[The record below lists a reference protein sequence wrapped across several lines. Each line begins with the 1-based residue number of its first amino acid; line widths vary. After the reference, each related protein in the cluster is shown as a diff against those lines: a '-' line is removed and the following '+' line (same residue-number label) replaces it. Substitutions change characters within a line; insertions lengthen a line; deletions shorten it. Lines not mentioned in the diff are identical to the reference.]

1 MLINAVWAC
10 FVDFSH
16 VTWPPPL
23 SVHLVLSLSGELT
36 VQSNLVN
43 MDTEAASILS
53 RDGTRI
59 FQSGFSDSHVRSNWG
74 PKHFGWV
81 PKSWWPSP
89 EKFRFVVVMR
99 KSDCQITV
107 ILITRPVQSIKQQTN
122 VAEAHWSFLDV
133 LIVSSLLCVVKS
145 NMAATM
151 CQKFEI
157 WWPPSWRTPSSL
169 VTSMWRQCAQPEFGR
184 KFKSL
189 ITSCFFI
196 LELHKR
202 SWTEKTQS
210 EVKRKEVLNDLIF
223 LPYSGWAHWR
233 HILVTRLLGVLQDG
247 GCQILNF
254 WLLQTRIS

>member
-1 MLINAVWAC
+1 MLISAVWAC

-16 VTWPPPL
+16 VIWPPPL
-23 SVHLVLSLSGELT
+23 SDHLVLSLSGELT

-43 MDTEAASILS
+43 MDTEAASVLS

-151 CQKFEI
+151 WICFV
-157 WWPPSWRTPSSL
+157 RNFFYMSL
-169 VTSMWRQCAQPEFGR
+169 KQQNLFKIQSKWSEF
-184 KFKSL
+184 FKSISYTL
-189 ITSCFFI
+189 GRIKI
-196 LELHKR
+196 LMIHFLHFVCIKMR
-202 SWTEKTQS
+202 DFC
-210 EVKRKEVLNDLIF
+210 VN
-223 LPYSGWAHWR
+223 A
-233 HILVTRLLGVLQDG
+233 
-247 GCQILNF
+247 
-254 WLLQTRIS
+254 ISFKWVEFRENV